1 MTDNSGNLA
10 ALVGSR
16 ICHDLISPIGA
27 IGNGVELL
35 EMAGAAPG
43 PELNLIAESVGNAQ
57 ARIRFFRIAYGLSG
71 DQTMGAAEIAPI
83 LDSLN
88 AASRVKLHWAPTG
101 ALPRAEIRMAF
112 LAFQCCDSAMPL
124 GGTVT
129 ARCESGTWT
138 IEAKASKIIKNNKLW
153 GIFNATCGNTDVAPA
168 HVQFALLPVAAADAG
183 RVVSADFQDD
193 CLTVTF

>member
-16 ICHDLISPIGA
+16 ICHDLISPVGA

-35 EMAGAAPG
+35 EMAGASAG
-43 PELNLIAESVGNAQ
+43 PELNLIAESVNSAQ

-71 DQTMGAAEIAPI
+71 DQTMGAAEIVPI
-83 LDSLN
+83 LNSLN
-88 AASRVKLHWAPTG
+88 ATSRVKLHWAPTE

-112 LAFQCCDSAMPL
+112 LAFQCCETAVPL

-129 ARCESGTWT
+129 AQWQSGAW
-138 IEAKASKIIKNNKLW
+138 KITANSDKISYDSMLWDKLNVTH
-153 GIFNATCGNTDVAPA
+153 GDTQVAPA
-168 HVQFALLPVAAADAG
+168 QVQFALLPVAAADAG
-183 RVVSADFQDD
+183 RAVAADFQDD
-193 CLTVTF
+193 CLTITF